1 MKTYRVA
8 IIGTGGIAN
17 AHLNA
22 VNELKDRLELVA
34 VCDIDAARAEAFR
47 AKYALPAA
55 SAYSDYATMLREARP
70 DIVLVCTPPGFHAP
84 ASIAAMEAGAWVMCE
99 KPLCASLAELDK
111 VQETEARTGCYT
123 ACMFQ
128 MRSGSAGNHARK
140 LIHDGT
146 LGRPLVALA
155 NTLWFRDRAYYAV
168 PWRGKWETEVG
179 GTTMAHGIHTV
190 DFLLHLLGDWE
201 EVRAVA
207 ATQFH
212 DIEVDDLLMAHVRFA
227 NGARASIM
235 NSAVSPRQETK
246 IRIDCEHAT
255 IEADYLY
262 SYARENWRMSP
273 SELVE
278 SDPAHTAKLQT
289 AWDSLGEDIGS
300 LHASQ
305 LATLIKNRDEGT
317 RPNTCGEEARRTIDL
332 LSALYKSAFTGLPV
346 TRGSIQPG
354 DPFYAALNG
363 GQGAVR
369 DI

>member
-8 IIGTGGIAN
+8 IIGTGDIAN
-17 AHLNA
+17 AHANA
-22 VNELKDRLELVA
+22 VNTLKDRLELVA
-34 VCDIDAARAEAFR
+34 ACDIDTARAEAFR

-55 SAYSDYATMLREARP
+55 YSDHATLLREARP
-70 DIVLVCTPPGFHAP
+70 DFVLVCTPPGFHTSV
-84 ASIAAMEAGAWVMCE
+84 SIAAMEAGAWVMCE

-111 VQETEARTGCYT
+111 IQEAEARTGCYT

-140 LIHDGT
+140 LIQNGT

-190 DFLLHLLGDWE
+190 DFLLHLIGDWE
-201 EVRAVA
+201 EVRAIA
-207 ATQFH
+207 TTQFH

-235 NSAVSPRQETK
+235 NSAVSPRQETT

-255 IEADYLY
+255 VEADYLY
-262 SYARENWRMSP
+262 SYTRENWRMSP
-273 SELVE
+273 SALVA
-278 SDPAHTAKLQT
+278 SDTDQAAKLQA
-289 AWDSLGEDIGS
+289 AWDSLSEDIGS

-305 LATLIKNRDEGT
+305 LATLIKNKDEGT
-317 RPNTCGEEARRTIDL
+317 RPNTSGEEARRTIDFL
-332 LSALYKSAFTGLPV
+332 TALYKSAFTGQAIA
-346 TRGSIQPG
+346 RGSILPS
-354 DPFYAALNG
+354 DPFYSALNG

-369 DI
+369 DIR